1 MTRAVLQSA
10 SMETRVVVAF
20 TPSPLGLSTQTPL
33 VLMQKHLLNHKRG
46 RGIGQN
52 HWESTREDWGPGESA
67 AGALFPDIS
76 RSGVRELGMKNQHG
90 PFQLSILFVFAPPA
104 PPPHAPA
111 SKPRNRKTPLSLKGC
126 DLSTYETTHF
136 IGEQTEDEGL
146 KKSVG
151 KKKKWGWGRSVAILK
166 KREGSRLD

>member
-1 MTRAVLQSA
+1 MEGSSLFGHSVVAPWWKVPLVRALAGTSGMTRAALQSA

-33 VLMQKHLLNHKRG
+33 VLMQKHLLDHKRG

-52 HWESTREDWGPGESA
+52 HWESTGEDWGPGESA
-67 AGALFPDIS
+67 TGALFPDIS
-76 RSGVRELGMKNQHG
+76 RSGVRELGMKSQHG

-111 SKPRNRKTPLSLKGC
+111 SKPRNRKLPC
-126 DLSTYETTHF
+126 P
-136 IGEQTEDEGL
+136 
-146 KKSVG
+146 
-151 KKKKWGWGRSVAILK
+151 
-166 KREGSRLD
+166 SRAVT